1 MNLPKATTRRSLSVI
16 VALVACVH
24 MNEQVH
30 AQTPAAQALFMLR
43 VDSYSD
49 RAANNR
55 AYENRQYNNRQYFN
69 RQYENRQY
77 ENRQYENRQYENRQY
92 ENRQY
97 ENRRYNNQLYNNE
110 QDQTRLN
117 GMVSP

>member
-55 AYENRQYNNRQYFN
+55 AYEDRQYNNRQYF
-69 RQYENRQY
+69 
-77 ENRQYENRQYENRQY
+77 NRQYENRQYENRQY

>member
-1 MNLPKATTRRSLSVI
+1 
-16 VALVACVH
+16 

-43 VDSYSD
+43 VDSYSE
-49 RAANNR
+49 RAANSH
-55 AYENRQYNNRQYFN
+55 AYENRQYNNRQYF
-69 RQYENRQY
+69 
-77 ENRQYENRQYENRQY
+77 NRQYENRQY

>member
-77 ENRQYENRQYENRQY
+77 ENRQYENRQYENR
-92 ENRQY
+92 
-97 ENRRYNNQLYNNE
+97 RYNNQLYNNE

>member
-1 MNLPKATTRRSLSVI
+1 MNLPKATACRSLSVL

-49 RAANNR
+49 RAASNR
-55 AYENRQYNNRQYFN
+55 AYENRQYNNRQYF
-69 RQYENRQY
+69 
-77 ENRQYENRQYENRQY
+77 NRQYENRQY

>member
-55 AYENRQYNNRQYFN
+55 AYEDRQYNNRQYF
-69 RQYENRQY
+69 
-77 ENRQYENRQYENRQY
+77 NRQYENRQY